1 MLFMDNAALSSLHLC
16 LSCPWKK
23 NNNDVLHIIQK
34 ISRINTNFTF
44 FFICAFYDNFIISAG
59 IREGLCVFN
68 NDLEFTGNVGILVR
82 RAYEKP

>member
-1 MLFMDNAALSSLHLC
+1 MQHFQVSICVYHALG
-16 LSCPWKK
+16 KK
-23 NNNDVLHIIQK
+23 NNNDALHIIQK